1 MLKMKKGS
9 IISSAD
15 TLFNEYELS
24 EKQIKANID
33 VDMIAEIFK
42 IWIKGHSSEQ
52 IFLILEVP
60 VKMNEETEV
69 RPGVLE
75 ATHSNVY
82 YLGDCDEDHAL
93 KLLGQYG
100 DVFFNDGVITVGFGS
115 QESQEEIQWT
125 KYNVMYVIG
134 DSVPYFATEVMDKI
148 GFSRVDH
155 VITAWDTI
163 SAGTLGVSK
172 RFEREDGTSII
183 EIVEEL
189 KGEGLFLNE
198 VIED

>member
-1 MLKMKKGS
+1 MLKMKKGA
-9 IISSAD
+9 IIINAD

-24 EKQIKANID
+24 EKQIKANVN
-33 VDMIAEIFK
+33 VDLITELFN
-42 IWIKGHSSEQ
+42 IWIKGHSSEP

-60 VKMNEETEV
+60 VNADEETEI

-82 YLGDCDEDHAL
+82 YLGDCDEAKAL
-93 KLLGQYG
+93 ELLEQYG
-100 DVFFNDGVITVGFGS
+100 DVFFNDGLITVGFGS

-148 GFSRVDH
+148 GFPKVDR
-155 VITAWDTI
+155 ITTAWDTI
-163 SAGTLGVSK
+163 SADNPGVSS
-172 RFEREDGTSII
+172 RFDREDGTSII
-183 EIVEEL
+183 DIVEEL